1 MSGPEKRSIKSVEHS
16 LDIIEHVSEQG
27 PIGVSEL
34 AKRIDMPKSTVYVHL
49 QTLKKHGYISKNENK
64 YDIGLRFLETGSFAR
79 RRRDIYRAARE
90 EVDELAS
97 EVEEAAHLGVEQ
109 NGKRVI
115 LYKSEFGEAIY
126 DNTSTGEF
134 THMHWTAIGKVLLA
148 HLSRS
153 SVEQIVEE
161 HGLPSATGRTI
172 TDEKSLFDALERIR
186 DRGFA
191 VENEERRSGVVA
203 IAVPIFDTTT
213 GDVVAAI
220 SISGPRQRIVTG
232 GNGEIKQDIIE
243 AVRNRANV
251 AELRYNHY

>member
-1 MSGPEKRSIKSVEHS
+1 MSDPKNRYIKSVEHA
-16 LDIIEHVSEQG
+16 LDIVEHVSEQG

-34 AKRIDMPKSTVYVHL
+34 AKQIDMPKSTVYVHL
-49 QTLKKHGYISKNENK
+49 QTLKKHGYINKEDDK
-64 YDIGLRFLETGSFAR
+64 YDIGLRFLETGSYAR
-79 RRRDIYRAARE
+79 RRRGIYRSARE
-90 EVDELAS
+90 EVDKLAS

-115 LYKSEFGEAIY
+115 LYKSEFGDAIY

-148 HLSRS
+148 HMTTSR
-153 SVEQIVEE
+153 VTEIVKK
-161 HGLPSATGRTI
+161 HGLPSATSKTI
-172 TDEKSLFDALERIR
+172 TDKEDLFDALERIR
-186 DRGFA
+186 DRGIA

-220 SISGPRQRIVTG
+220 SVSGPRQRIVMG
-232 GNGEIKQDIIE
+232 EEEEIKQDIIE